1 MTRSRFTFLRRQKKW
16 IYCFSAALMLLT
28 CCPFLSIAQQTEDSL
43 QNKKQISLTAAQKLI
58 ASSGEDLL
66 SGGNAGHSQTV
77 ISGYGE
83 AAYQHDFQYKNST
96 IDLARAVLFVG
107 HQFNN
112 KIAFFSEL
120 EVEDAKV
127 EGGGHKGTVGMEQA
141 YLRFN
146 FNPRQY
152 LVAGLF
158 LPRIGILNENHL
170 PTNFNGTERPLV
182 EQMIIPSTWREVGI
196 GFYGQPA
203 SLPISYSIALTSGL
217 NAQNFS
223 HGTGIK
229 DGRSEG
235 QTAIWDNL
243 AVTGS
248 VRAYTGDF
256 QFQVAGYAGGT
267 TGLGAYQADSLHLQ
281 SGMFGGPLYLGEADI
296 QYNKKAFSGKILG
309 TYISFPSA
317 DKVNSA
323 FANNTPQ
330 AMYGMYAELGYDILY
345 NAAGRFKNKQL
356 ITFLRYENLDLNAK
370 IPGNGIIDP
379 ILKQWHVIGGF
390 NYLPISNVVIKLDVR
405 LAHTGPQNSALIINP
420 APVMQPYQQ
429 NDQFLNI
436 GLGYAF

>member
-170 PTNFNGTERPLV
+170 PTTFNGNNRPFV
-182 EQMIIPSTWREVGI
+182 ETMVIPSTWREI
-196 GFYGQPA
+196 GVAIYGQ
-203 SLPISYSIALTSGL
+203 SSRLPGL
-217 NAQNFS
+217 NWSA
-223 HGTGIK
+223 GIFNGLNSSAFGGGEGIRE
-229 DGRSEG
+229 GRFEG
-235 QTAIWDNL
+235 REATATNL
-243 AVTGS
+243 AITGALLYYRNALRVQVS
-248 VRAYTGDF
+248 AYYGGS
-256 QFQVAGYAGGT
+256 AGLAPRE
-267 TGLGAYQADSLHLQ
+267 ADSLQLS
-281 SGMFGGPLYLGEADI
+281 SGPFGTPVMLGEADV
-296 QYNKKAFSGKILG
+296 QYLTKGFIFKALG
-309 TYISFPSA
+309 TAVSIPDAQAINRAY
-317 DKVNSA
+317 
-323 FANNTPQ
+323 ANNTPELMWG
-330 AMYGMYAELGYDILY
+330 AYAEVGYNLF
-345 NAAGRFKNKQL
+345 NLTGETEKNL
-356 ITFLRYENLDLNAK
+356 TVFARYETLDLNAQM
-370 IPGNGIIDP
+370 PENGIKDDFTAQQYIVGGVTWMPVRGVAIKADYVQRMTGDP
-379 ILKQWHVIGGF
+379 
-390 NYLPISNVVIKLDVR
+390 NP
-405 LAHTGPQNSALIINP
+405 ALQINP
-420 APVMQPYQQ
+420 FINGQTFYASRGFV
-429 NDQFLNI
+429 N
-436 GLGYAF
+436 LGVAYSF